1 MRNCLWIYARMPRPQ
16 SVNAWPLICELR
28 QRTPRSACSMPCS
41 PEQSFP
47 LTLVDLFR
55 DSAVYEQ
62 AHTTLAAPSVHRHD
76 DTSETCICI
85 KGKLDVIFY
94 SELPNMD
101 AGGPGRDFTEILRVT
116 LSPESGNHG
125 CQIPKGVWHSVLVTE
140 PTIIMEAKDGA
151 YKPRE

>member
-1 MRNCLWIYARMPRPQ
+1 MDIQLINEELIAELLSQASQSERKRVAFDLRTTSDDSSQRML
-16 SVNAWPLICELR
+16 NAMQPGTIV
-28 QRTPRSACSMPCS
+28 PI
-41 PEQSFP
+41 
-47 LTLVDLFR
+47 
-55 DSAVYEQ
+55 
-62 AHTTLAAPSVHRHD
+62 HRHD

-125 CQIPKGVWHSVLVTE
+125 CQIPKGVWHSVEVKE
-140 PTIIMEAKDGA
+140 PSVIFEGKDGP
-151 YKPRE
+151 YKS